1 MRVPHVRYARRMN
14 QSFKLPTHVLTYI
27 YICTCMYVH
36 ASNLINTLIYK
47 SIDYQK
53 ATTAAAAPARLS
65 IKTYSKYKHAYGTIP
80 KTADFPR

>member
-1 MRVPHVRYARRMN
+1 M
-14 QSFKLPTHVLTYI
+14 
-27 YICTCMYVH
+27 CVH
-36 ASNLINTLIYK
+36 ANSLINTLIYK

-53 ATTAAAAPARLS
+53 ATTAAPARHIYIYMGLS

>member
-1 MRVPHVRYARRMN
+1 
-14 QSFKLPTHVLTYI
+14 
-27 YICTCMYVH
+27 MYVH

-53 ATTAAAAPARLS
+53 ATTAAAAPARHIYMSLS